1 MYRGCTWP
9 PLATHTCSSWFMWQA
24 EALSTEGEGA
34 QAERLRTKGC
44 PHARGDTL
52 PRHMQRGQKEGSQAH
67 EEEAY
72 AVKSQE
78 DRHKQEEDRDGK
90 SLRGD
95 RA

>member
-1 MYRGCTWP
+1 MMCRAAHMHVGTLFP
-9 PLATHTCSSWFMWQA
+9 DTCGGA
-24 EALSTEGEGA
+24 RKGGEPG
-34 QAERLRTKGC
+34 T
-44 PHARGDTL
+44 
-52 PRHMQRGQKEGSQAH
+52 H

-78 DRHKQEEDRDGK
+78 DRRKQKEDRDGK

>member
-1 MYRGCTWP
+1 MWQAGRGAQHRGRGCTG
-9 PLATHTCSSWFMWQA
+9 
-24 EALSTEGEGA
+24 GETA
-34 QAERLRTKGC
+34 AHHDVQGC

-52 PRHMQRGQKEGSQAH
+52 PRHMQRGQKEGESGTH

-78 DRHKQEEDRDGK
+78 DRCKQKEDRDGK